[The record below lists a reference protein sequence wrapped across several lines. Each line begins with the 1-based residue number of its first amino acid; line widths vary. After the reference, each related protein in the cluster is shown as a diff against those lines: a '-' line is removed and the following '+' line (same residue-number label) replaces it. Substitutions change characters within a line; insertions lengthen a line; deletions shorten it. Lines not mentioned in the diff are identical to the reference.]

1 MFDNIARPELT
12 PCRPRLA
19 PGGDC
24 QGGLWRSIDEGKK
37 AAQGGPL
44 AFSELTAAFRPETRN
59 LPAGK
64 FPPPAPGPEGRLQA
78 KNQSRRNRS
87 EGALGVR

>member
-1 MFDNIARPELT
+1 MSGPVLTPEGVQAPLCYGALT

-24 QGGLWRSIDEGKK
+24 QGGLMPGIAEGKK

-44 AFSELTAAFRPETRN
+44 AFP
-59 LPAGK
+59 LPVA
-64 FPPPAPGPEGRLQA
+64 
-78 KNQSRRNRS
+78 NR
-87 EGALGVR
+87 

>member
-1 MFDNIARPELT
+1 MIDNIARPELT

-24 QGGLWRSIDEGKK
+24 QGGLWRSIAEGKK

-44 AFSELTAAFRPETRN
+44 AFT
-59 LPAGK
+59 LPLAT
-64 FPPPAPGPEGRLQA
+64 ER
-78 KNQSRRNRS
+78 
-87 EGALGVR
+87 

>member
-1 MFDNIARPELT
+1 MIDNIARLELT

-24 QGGLWRSIDEGKK
+24 QGVLMPGVAEGKR

-44 AFSELTAAFRPETRN
+44 AFT
-59 LPAGK
+59 LPVAT
-64 FPPPAPGPEGRLQA
+64 ER
-78 KNQSRRNRS
+78 
-87 EGALGVR
+87 